1 MLRTFFKYGMEF
13 NFRKLNVYYQS
24 LDLVEYVYEKVGHF
38 PKEEKYALGDQLRR
52 SIVSVP
58 SNIVEGV
65 GRFTDKE
72 KAHFISMAYSS
83 LMEVLCQMEIAY
95 EQHYISRQ
103 DFESFEHLASRTSM
117 TIMGL
122 KKNFEIKI
130 NNSKN
135 Q

>member
-1 MLRTFFKYGMEF
+1 MNGQVESHKNLTVWQKSM
-13 NFRKLNVYYQS
+13 
-24 LDLVEYVYEKVGHF
+24 DLVSEVYKLVKKL
-38 PKEEKYALGDQLRR
+38 PREENYALSDQIRR
-52 SIVSVP
+52 ASVSIP
-58 SNIVEGV
+58 SNIAEGM
-65 GRFTDKE
+65 GRFTTKDRIR
-72 KAHFISMAYSS
+72 FLDISYGS
-83 LMEVLCQMEIAY
+83 LYETMCQMEIAY
-95 EQHYISRQ
+95 EQHYISSQ

>member
-1 MLRTFFKYGMEF
+1 MNDFYY
-13 NFRKLNVYYQS
+13 RKLDSYQLAKQLVTMVYV
-24 LDLVEYVYEKVGHF
+24 LLNKFPDYERH
-38 PKEEKYALGDQLRR
+38 ALSDQIRR
-52 SIVSVP
+52 AAISIP
-58 SNIVEGV
+58 SNIAEGM
-65 GRFTDKE
+65 GRFTTKDRIR
-72 KAHFISMAYSS
+72 FLDISYGS
-83 LMEVLCQMEIAY
+83 LYETMCQMEIAY
-95 EQHYISRQ
+95 EQHYISSQ